1 MVATERHSFAAILD
15 DLCVNPPNR
24 AGRFT
29 NVALAAA
36 VRDRGGDIGHGY
48 ISQLRLG
55 VKDNPT
61 RQTIE
66 DLAGA
71 LGVHPACFV
80 GGRREVRP
88 GETPGW
94 RRGALAKLFQ
104 AVHPPQRGPWSPE
117 EVAADISERGRYG
130 TISASYIRELLG
142 NVSDNPRLKH
152 ILGLSDHF
160 GADPAY
166 FFDDEVAALVD
177 AELDDF
183 VALRALGVVEFVT
196 RLAESPAELSPQARA
211 AAVEG
216 FKQALEGGE
225 GWTFPL
231 GNRRPPGQAGDR

>member
-1 MVATERHSFAAILD
+1 MTGNERGSFAAVLD
-15 DLCVNPPNR
+15 ELCNRPPNR

-36 VRDRGGDIGHGY
+36 VKELGGDIGHGY

-71 LGVHPACFV
+71 FGVHPACFV
-80 GGRREVRP
+80 GGRRELRS
-88 GETPGW
+88 GERPGW
-94 RRGALAKLFQ
+94 RRDALSKLFQ
-104 AVHPPQRGPWSPE
+104 AVHPPGRGPWSPE
-117 EVAADISERGRYG
+117 EVATAISETGRYG
-130 TISASYIRELLG
+130 SISASYIRELLG
-142 NVSDNPRLKH
+142 ATSDNPRLKH
-152 ILGLSDHF
+152 ILGLADHF

-166 FFDDEVAALVD
+166 FFDDELAAHVD

-183 VALRALGVVEFVT
+183 LALRKLGVVEFVT
-196 RLAESPAELSPQARA
+196 RLAESPTELSPQARA

-216 FKQALEGGE
+216 FRQALEGGE
-225 GWTFPL
+225 GWSFPF
-231 GNRRPPGQAGDR
+231 NRRKP